1 MDIDKTDFV
10 NALAESGSTITIGV
24 TPSKCFFVLLQSDK
38 HLPDVHLK
46 SGDAIAYVD
55 PATSVTIGDSATYQ
69 GREFTLISKVKVKY
83 IGDNPI
89 YRLLGFQLS
98 SRLPPSLLIAST
110 YSYEEISSEDV
121 SASFFLPSVYS
132 YEEISSEN
140 VSAGF
145 FLPASYT
152 ISSELFSLAI
162 FSSYSYEEIS
172 SESVS
177 ASFFLPSV
185 YSYEEISSENVSA
198 GFFLPASYTISS
210 ELFSLSIFSTYSYE
224 EISSENVSA
233 SFFLPSV
240 YSYEEISSE
249 NVSAGFFLPASYTIS
264 SELFS
269 LSIFSS
275 YSYEEISSENVS
287 ASFFLPSV
295 YSYEEISSENV
306 SAGFFLPASYTIS
319 SELFSLS
326 IFSSYSYEEISS
338 EDVSASF
345 FLPSVYSYE
354 EISSENISASFFLP
368 ASYTISSE
376 LFSLSIFSAYSYEE
390 ISSELISASFFL
402 PSVYSYEE
410 ISSEL
415 ISASFTLY
423 TSYSILHYPTVSFD
437 SVPLVNPQMQD
448 MYYRVLTGD
457 VTLLSGKQS
466 VQSSSEIALTVKFI
480 CSTFN
485 HADVTNLRAKIGT
498 NATLVIG
505 SDSFSCYINAKA
517 FVERQTRENN
527 ATKYEYEVEF
537 IEHTA

>member
-1 MDIDKTDFV
+1 MNIDKTDFV

-24 TPSKCFFVLLQSDK
+24 TPAKCFFVLLQSDK
-38 HLPDVHLK
+38 NLPDVHLK

-55 PATSVTIGDSATYQ
+55 PATSVSIGDSVTYQ
-69 GREFTLISKVKVKY
+69 GRDFTLTSKLKVKY

-98 SRLPPSLLIAST
+98 SRLPPVLLIPSSYSYEDISSEDELASFFLPSV

-140 VSAGF
+140 ISASF

-152 ISSELFSLAI
+152 ISSELFA
-162 FSSYSYEEIS
+162 
-172 SESVS
+172 
-177 ASFFLPSV
+177 
-185 YSYEEISSENVSA
+185 
-198 GFFLPASYTISS
+198 
-210 ELFSLSIFSTYSYE
+210 
-224 EISSENVSA
+224 
-233 SFFLPSV
+233 
-240 YSYEEISSE
+240 
-249 NVSAGFFLPASYTIS
+249 
-264 SELFS
+264 
-269 LSIFSS
+269 
-275 YSYEEISSENVS
+275 
-287 ASFFLPSV
+287 
-295 YSYEEISSENV
+295 
-306 SAGFFLPASYTIS
+306 
-319 SELFSLS
+319 LS

-376 LFSLSIFSAYSYEE
+376 LFALSIFSAYSYEQISSELVSASFFLPSVYSYEE

-415 ISASFTLY
+415 VSASFFLPSVY
-423 TSYSILHYPTVSFD
+423 SYLPIGAIIDEDGELHYPTVTFD
-437 SVPLVNPQMQD
+437 AVSLINPQMQD

-466 VQSSSEIALTVKFI
+466 VQSSPEIALTVKFI
-480 CSTFN
+480 CTTFN
-485 HADVTNLRAKIGT
+485 HADITNLRAKIGSK
-498 NATLVIG
+498 ASLVIDG
-505 SDSFSCYINAKA
+505 DSFTCYINAKA
-517 FVERQTRENN
+517 FIERRSWEKGTP
-527 ATKYEYEVEF
+527 KYEYEVEF

>member
-10 NALAESGSTITIGV
+10 NALAEAGSTITIGV

-55 PATSVTIGDSATYQ
+55 PATSVAIGDSVTYQ
-69 GREFTLISKVKVKY
+69 GREFTLTSKVKVKY

-110 YSYEEISSEDV
+110 YSYEEISSENV

-132 YEEISSEN
+132 YEEIS
-140 VSAGF
+140 G
-145 FLPASYT
+145 
-152 ISSELFSLAI
+152 
-162 FSSYSYEEIS
+162 
-172 SESVS
+172 
-177 ASFFLPSV
+177 
-185 YSYEEISSENVSA
+185 ENVSA

-249 NVSAGFFLPASYTIS
+249 NVSAGFFLPSVYSYEEISSENVSAGFFLPAAYTIS

-306 SAGFFLPASYTIS
+306 SA
-319 SELFSLS
+319 
-326 IFSSYSYEEISS
+326 
-338 EDVSASF
+338 SF
-345 FLPSVYSYE
+345 FLPSVYSYKPIGAEGE
-354 EISSENISASFFLP
+354 EDGEP
-368 ASYTISSE
+368 
-376 LFSLSIFSAYSYEE
+376 
-390 ISSELISASFFL
+390 
-402 PSVYSYEE
+402 
-410 ISSEL
+410 
-415 ISASFTLY
+415 
-423 TSYSILHYPTVSFD
+423 HYPTVSFD
-437 SVPLVNPQMQD
+437 SVSLTNPQMQD
-448 MYYRVLTGD
+448 MYYRVLTGE

-480 CSTFN
+480 CTTFV
-485 HADVTNLRAKIGT
+485 HADITDLRAKIGT
-498 NATLVIG
+498 KATLVI
-505 SDSFSCYINAKA
+505 DAYSFSCYINAKA
-517 FVERQTRENN
+517 FVERWSWEGDVP
-527 ATKYEYEVEF
+527 KYEYEVEF